1 VFGQSTADAADDPA
15 VGASFETGATVAG
28 LTRVFGHRS
37 IVTRS
42 VPDRIGAPP
51 GASLRDVS
59 GVSRMVIGDGV
70 RDDVSMTEDS
80 GTPLRRLTRS
90 QDGRLITGVCAGLA
104 RYTGIDSLV
113 FRVGF
118 ALLVLAP
125 GTGVLLYIAA
135 FLLMGQPD
143 GGPSKIERLGR
154 RLFDG
159 DTALALLG
167 AALGASA
174 VLGIAG
180 DGASPNALA
189 VVVVFALAL
198 FTARARGVDLVPLAR
213 SLPER
218 VKGRP
223 LSSWTPPAPPI
234 VPPYRMPNGMIDL
247 ARLPG
252 TAPLDT
258 APPPPSPPTPSPVL
272 PRRRRSY
279 LTACTLVTAVL
290 VAGVLYTVGNR
301 RPDLDGLQTIIA
313 GALIVVAAGL
323 FVGSWFGRDRKLI
336 FVGAIMSLA
345 LASTSIAGDPSVAR
359 RTHSSAWWPASV
371 SEAERSYKTL
381 VGESAV
387 DLTSVPLAPGQRI
400 RVTAT
405 VTVGVLTV
413 KLPATARVELN
424 AQAFLGDITVD
435 RQITGGPRARVVR
448 VLEPDVPQ
456 NGAAPII
463 QLRLRSTVGDMEVT
477 RVPA

>member
-1 VFGQSTADAADDPA
+1 
-15 VGASFETGATVAG
+15 
-28 LTRVFGHRS
+28 
-37 IVTRS
+37 
-42 VPDRIGAPP
+42 
-51 GASLRDVS
+51 
-59 GVSRMVIGDGV
+59 MVIDGGV
-70 RDDVSMTEDS
+70 RDDVLMTEDS
-80 GTPLRRLTRS
+80 GAPPRRLTRS
-90 QDGRLITGVCAGLA
+90 QEGRLITGVCAGLA
-104 RYTGIDSLV
+104 RYTGIDPLV

-118 ALLVLAP
+118 ALLVLA
-125 GTGVLLYIAA
+125 TGVGVVLYIGA

-143 GGPSKIERLGR
+143 GGPSKIERFGR

-167 AALGASA
+167 AALGAGA

-180 DGASPNALA
+180 DWTSPNALA
-189 VVVVFALAL
+189 VVVVFALTL
-198 FTARARGVDLVPLAR
+198 FTARSRGVDLVPLAR
-213 SLPER
+213 SLPDR

-223 LSSWTPPAPPI
+223 LSSWTPPAAPAA
-234 VPPYRMPNGMIDL
+234 PPYRMPNGMIDL
-247 ARLPG
+247 ARLAG
-252 TAPLDT
+252 TAPQET
-258 APPPPSPPTPSPVL
+258 APPPPSPPTPSPVI

-290 VAGVLYTVGNR
+290 VAGVLYAVGDR

-359 RTHSSAWWPASV
+359 RTHASAWRPADV
-371 SEAERSYKTL
+371 SQAERSHKVL
-381 VGESAV
+381 VGEGAV
-387 DLTSVPLAPGQRI
+387 DLTSVPLTPGQRI

-405 VTVGVLTV
+405 VTVGVLNV

-448 VLEPDVPQ
+448 VLEPDAPQ

-463 QLRLRSTVGDMEVT
+463 ELRLRSTVGDMEVT